1 MLRDQK
7 KYKVTERK
15 VFITELIE
23 RHKSGELIEC
33 FGAGTAVILGGV
45 KQIEYQG
52 AKIKLLQENEL
63 IGPISREIRDNL
75 LGIQEGRIADRYGWI
90 R

>member
-1 MLRDQK
+1 MLRDHN

-23 RHKSGELIEC
+23 RHKNGELIEC

-45 KQIEYQG
+45 K
-52 AKIKLLQENEL
+52 
-63 IGPISREIRDNL
+63 
-75 LGIQEGRIADRYGWI
+75 
-90 R
+90 